1 MKREAVQT
9 ERDRISR
16 VRLLIENRK
25 RHFQKF
31 LELLTVRKLCL
42 MRFYFQRPNPR
53 KPLNPEDDL
62 SMDILRRA
70 EKLANDQYP
79 EASRDPHKSKA

>member
-1 MKREAVQT
+1 
-9 ERDRISR
+9 
-16 VRLLIENRK
+16 
-25 RHFQKF
+25 
-31 LELLTVRKLCL
+31 

-79 EASRDPHKSKA
+79 EASRDPHKSKAQSKTVKFWEILNFNTRLIKRIENFYESKQHEPM